1 MHFARHLI
9 IEDAMRRAT
18 AAPLRICIYS
28 MPVLCLK
35 ICGVK
40 LSGGITFSTVACA
53 GASENAQAGT
63 LPKNIWPQDLARQGG
78 AIAFFL
84 NLFSRSV

>member
-1 MHFARHLI
+1 
-9 IEDAMRRAT
+9 MRRAT
-18 AAPLRICIYS
+18 AAPLKICIYS

-40 LSGGITFSTVACA
+40 LSGGMTFSTVACA
-53 GASENAQAGT
+53 GASENAPAGT

-78 AIAFFL
+78 AIAFFICAPKK
-84 NLFSRSV
+84 

>member
-1 MHFARHLI
+1 
-9 IEDAMRRAT
+9 MRRAT
-18 AAPLRICIYS
+18 AAPLRICTYS

-53 GASENAQAGT
+53 GASENAPAGT

-84 NLFSRSV
+84 ICSPEVCENAPENGLKK

>member
-1 MHFARHLI
+1 
-9 IEDAMRRAT
+9 MRRAT
-18 AAPLRICIYS
+18 AAPLRICTYS

-53 GASENAQAGT
+53 GALENAQAST
-63 LPKNIWPQDLARQGG
+63 LPKNMWPQDVARQGE
-78 AIAFFL
+78 ATTFL
-84 NLFSRSV
+84 FALCF